1 MEKLKLGYNRVAIVG
16 QVFQKVNTELSED
29 KAIAILGDIDPNEL
43 KPGTQTSTC
52 M

>member
-1 MEKLKLGYNRVAIVG
+1 MKLGYNRVAIVG